1 MKLYQEIL
9 GNLNVEIPTAE
20 LLELKCY
27 GAIEQIKK
35 VIEDERLS
43 DANCF
48 AGFLTVKIAQA
59 RLEALRRLYFFV
71 KFKF

>member
-9 GNLNVEIPTAE
+9 GNMNVEIPTAE

-48 AGFLTVKIAQA
+48 ARIEEIVCI
-59 RLEALRRLYFFV
+59 LEELGTDCGSRHDF
-71 KFKF
+71 

>member
-48 AGFLTVKIAQA
+48 ARIEEIVCI
-59 RLEALRRLYFFV
+59 LEELGTDGGSRHDF
-71 KFKF
+71 

>member
-9 GNLNVEIPTAE
+9 GNLNGEIPTTE

-27 GAIEQIKK
+27 RAIEQIKK

-48 AGFLTVKIAQA
+48 ARIEEIVCI
-59 RLEALRRLYFFV
+59 LEELGTDGGSRHDF
-71 KFKF
+71 